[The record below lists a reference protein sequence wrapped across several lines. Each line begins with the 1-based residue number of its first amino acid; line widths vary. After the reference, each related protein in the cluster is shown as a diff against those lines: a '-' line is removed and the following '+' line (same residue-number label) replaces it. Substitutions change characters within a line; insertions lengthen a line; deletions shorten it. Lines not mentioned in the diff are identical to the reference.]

1 MVSDIQYTE
10 SQGVSLQHTAQF
22 SLVKDIDDGSITGL
36 KFAIDNQRGMET
48 HHDYGY
54 ILKINQSI
62 ADPDSL
68 QETIRAYTCA
78 DITNKWSLERNT
90 TINGETTIQGSYEN
104 V

>member
-1 MVSDIQYTE
+1 
-10 SQGVSLQHTAQF
+10 
-22 SLVKDIDDGSITGL
+22 
-36 KFAIDNQRGMET
+36 MET

-68 QETIRAYTCA
+68 QEAIRAYTCA